1 MEADTIER
9 EIIPPLLKV
18 LQSDHD
24 EIVEKVSFMI
34 GNLVFKLSKVD
45 DLHLK
50 YKDEFLEFYR

>member
-1 MEADTIER
+1 M
-9 EIIPPLLKV
+9 

-34 GNLVFKLSKVD
+34 GNLVFKLSKID

>member
-34 GNLVFKLSKVD
+34 GNLVFKLSKID